1 MIIAIVNQH
10 GNPDRRVVA
19 HNLAVLR
26 ARSGRRVC
34 LMSTDSADW
43 GEQRSLAG
51 VQPWIDTRRVGSR
64 AIKTRLATL
73 RPLFDDILIDAGAHD
88 TQECLCVLDAARL
101 VVVPVRGDGVDP
113 DGQGSLI
120 HRIDAARGFNPRLQ
134 VLFVAVTGNRDAQLA
149 PAGAERAA
157 ILAQVAQVD
166 GAALAATVLHAPAA
180 FDDGAGRCVC
190 DAETCDP
197 HAAAEMH
204 ALYDE
209 IYAPLPLL
217 SKALQSQM
225 GAAHALYR

>member
-10 GNPDRRVVA
+10 GNPDRSVVA

-73 RPLFDDILIDAGAHD
+73 RPLFDDMLIDAGARD
-88 TQECLCVLDAARL
+88 TQECSCVLDAARL

-149 PAGAERAA
+149 RDARPVRRDLRAA
-157 ILAQVAQVD
+157 
-166 GAALAATVLHAPAA
+166 
-180 FDDGAGRCVC
+180 
-190 DAETCDP
+190 
-197 HAAAEMH
+197 AAAEQGP
-204 ALYDE
+204 AIADGRG
-209 IYAPLPLL
+209 ARPVPLNLVRA
-217 SKALQSQM
+217 S
-225 GAAHALYR
+225 